1 MQFGTG
7 SFRLALIAAMGAAA
21 AGCSNPAGSAGPVS
35 TPSHPRT
42 AAASAARSPAPGRT
56 RSASPGAAG
65 RPGGSA
71 SPAGSASPGG
81 AAENG
86 PGGSGGTVAL
96 SYRRYAN
103 PRFGF
108 STLRPA
114 SFRVQPPP
122 ADGDGQGWNTPD
134 GRVTLAAYGV
144 NNIAGLSPGQDE
156 AAVARSMDVT
166 YHVITGNVVT
176 VSGYTG
182 GGRAII
188 YQRDVVGPGAIDTLY
203 WKYPASQKARW
214 DAAVTVTAQ
223 AFRPGGLRTGH

>member
-1 MQFGTG
+1 MRFCTG
-7 SFRLALIAAMGAAA
+7 SFRLALIAAIGAAA
-21 AGCSNPAGSAGPVS
+21 AGCSNSAGSSAGPVS

-42 AAASAARSPAPGRT
+42 ATASAARSPAPGRA
-56 RSASPGAAG
+56 RSASASPGAAA
-65 RPGGSA
+65 RPGGPA
-71 SPAGSASPGG
+71 SPDGTAGSGAGG
-81 AAENG
+81 T
-86 PGGSGGTVAL
+86 GGTVAL

-156 AAVARSMDVT
+156 AAVARSMNVT
-166 YHVITGNVVT
+166 YRAITGNVVT
-176 VSGYTG
+176 VSGYADG
-182 GGRAII
+182 GGTII
-188 YQRDVVGPGAIDTLY
+188 YQRDVVGPGAIDTLF

-214 DAAVTVTAQ
+214 DAAVTVTAR
-223 AFRPGGLRTGH
+223 AFRPGGLSTGH